1 MSNTPNTDYP
11 RTPRI
16 MKGRRVIT
24 TSVSAVT
31 AENIVSVITAAN
43 TKHQP
48 NRLDI
53 QYLEKYYRG
62 MQPIL
67 GRVKLVRPEINHLIV
82 ENRANQIVNFK
93 VGYCF
98 GEPIH
103 YVSTNGDEAV
113 GRGVAELN
121 ALTAAENK
129 DTKDT
134 ELAMWMHIC
143 GTGYRFV
150 YPDEVGLTDPDD
162 APFELATL
170 DPRNTYVVYNNGPG
184 KTPVLGVTIVR
195 NEDDKDIYCCYTPY
209 EYFEVEDGVRIIRQ
223 EGHILGAIPIIEYP
237 LNPERM
243 GCFEAVLPL
252 LDAINETASD
262 RQNGLDQFIQALM
275 VMYNVDIDDKDYKAL
290 REQGLLKLK
299 DSDPQFKA
307 KVEYLLNNLDQN
319 GTETLIDHQYQS
331 VLEIVGMPNRNGGSS
346 TSDTGVATIV
356 RDGWSDA
363 EARAKNTE
371 KMFKASEKEML
382 KIVLR
387 ICKTFK
393 GIDLRI
399 RDLDIQFTR
408 RNYENIAQ
416 KATVLT
422 QMLGSDKI
430 APKLASAHCGM
441 FADPDRAY
449 NESVQYIQSAGRMNA
464 NEQTQPVSTDGGD
477 DPDDIIRSRE
487 SVRA

>member
-1 MSNTPNTDYP
+1 MGNTPNTDYP
-11 RTPRI
+11 RLGRI
-16 MKGRRVIT
+16 LKGRRVIT
-24 TSVSAVT
+24 TSVSEVT
-31 AENIVSVITAAN
+31 ADNIAAVIADAD

-53 QYLEKYYRG
+53 EFLEKYYRG
-62 MQPIL
+62 LQPIL
-67 GRVKLVRPEINHLIV
+67 GREKPVRPEINHKIV

-98 GEPIH
+98 GEPIQ
-103 YVSTNGDEAV
+103 YVSTNGDEDV
-113 GRGVAELN
+113 GIGVAELN
-121 ALTAAENK
+121 SLTQAENK

-143 GTGYRFV
+143 GTGFRFV
-150 YPDEVGLTDPDD
+150 YPDYYGSDDPDD

-170 DPRNTYVVYNNGPG
+170 DPRVTYVVYNNGPA
-184 KTPVLGVTIVR
+184 KRPVLGVNIVR
-195 NEDDKDIYCCYTPY
+195 NEDDVDVYCCWTPS
-209 EYFEVEDGVRIIRQ
+209 EYFELDDGVRITKQ
-223 EGHILGAIPIIEYP
+223 EGHVLGAIPIIEYP

-243 GCFEAVLPL
+243 GCFEAVIPL

-275 VMYNVDIDDKDYKAL
+275 VMYNVDIDSKDYKDL

-307 KVEYLLNNLDQN
+307 KVEYLINNLDQN

-382 KIVLR
+382 KIILK
-387 ICKTFK
+387 ICRVFK
-393 GIDLRI
+393 GMSLRI
-399 RDLDIQFTR
+399 RDIDIQFTR

-422 QMLGSDKI
+422 QMLGCDKI
-430 APKLASAHCGM
+430 APKLAFEHCGM

-449 NESVQYIQSAGRMNA
+449 NESVQYIESAGRDA
-464 NEQTQPVSTDGGD
+464 DEQTKPVSTDSGGD
-477 DPDDIIRSRE
+477 PNDIVRSRE